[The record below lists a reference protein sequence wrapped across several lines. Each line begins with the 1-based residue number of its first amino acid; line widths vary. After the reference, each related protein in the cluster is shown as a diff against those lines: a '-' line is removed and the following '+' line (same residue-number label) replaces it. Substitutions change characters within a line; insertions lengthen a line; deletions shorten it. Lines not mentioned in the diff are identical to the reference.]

1 MKLAILGTGTVGQ
14 TLAVRMIEKNH
25 EVTIGTRDVA
35 ATLARKG
42 KDGTGPAEWL
52 SKHPKVRLA
61 TFSEAVANAD
71 FVFNATNGKTTLE
84 ALSATGKT
92 ALAGKILIDLSN
104 PLDFSKG
111 MPPSLFVSNDD
122 SLAER
127 IQKAFP
133 ETKVVKSLNTLNA
146 GLMLDPAKLSG
157 ADHSI
162 FVSGNDA
169 GAKEKVVDL
178 LKSFGWKDV
187 IDLGDITTA
196 RGPEM
201 ILPVWIRLMGSL
213 KTTAFNFK
221 IVR

>member
-1 MKLAILGTGTVGQ
+1 MKIAILGTGNVGQ
-14 TLAVRMIEKNH
+14 TLAVRMLEKNH

-52 SKHPKVRLA
+52 EKHPKVKLT
-61 TFSEAVANAD
+61 TFSEAVTNAD
-71 FVFNATNGKTTLE
+71 FVFNATNGKSTLE
-84 ALSATGKT
+84 ALTATGKKT
-92 ALAGKILIDLSN
+92 LAGKILIDLSN

-111 MPPSLFVSNDD
+111 MPPTLFVSNDD
-122 SLAER
+122 SLAEQ

-146 GLMLDPAKLSG
+146 GLMLDPSKLAG
-157 ADHSI
+157 GDHSI
-162 FVSGNDA
+162 FVSGNDVE
-169 GAKEKVVDL
+169 AKEKVVDL

-187 IDLGDITTA
+187 IDLGDIATA

-201 ILPVWIRLMGSL
+201 ILPVWIRLMGAL
-213 KTTAFNFK
+213 KTATFNFK